1 MAHVRWD
8 LLGPDS
14 RLVIQLD
21 RSQQILDALASRAS
35 PWPARLRPEKTKD
48 QWRKN

>member
-1 MAHVRWD
+1 MANVRWD
-8 LLGPDS
+8 LIGPDS

-21 RSQQILDALASRAS
+21 RSQQILDVLASRAS
-35 PWPARLRPEKTKD
+35 PWPVRCAPKKTKD